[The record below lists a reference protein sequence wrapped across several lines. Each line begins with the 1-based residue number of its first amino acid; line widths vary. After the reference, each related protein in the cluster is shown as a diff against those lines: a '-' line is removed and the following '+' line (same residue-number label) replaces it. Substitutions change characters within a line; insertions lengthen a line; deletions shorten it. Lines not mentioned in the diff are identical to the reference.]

1 MQRFHTFPTPLGSCG
16 IAWSEEGL
24 TRFQLP
30 ERDNAALLQRMA
42 MADRWAGALPSPIG
56 KAVAELERY
65 FHGEE
70 IDFSPLQLDIRA
82 CGSFHKAVY
91 AATRSVRWGGV
102 ATYGEI
108 ARVIGSPGAARAVGH
123 ALSRNPIAVII
134 PCHRILAAGGKIGG
148 FSAHGGAEAKTR
160 LLEIEGARHRCG
172 ASANPDLFTRSFA

>member
-1 MQRFHTFPTPLGSCG
+1 MQRFHTFPTPRLLRHRVERRGPDALPIAGAGQCGFAATNGDGRSLG
-16 IAWSEEGL
+16 
-24 TRFQLP
+24 R
-30 ERDNAALLQRMA
+30 
-42 MADRWAGALPSPIG
+42 ALPSPIG

-70 IDFSPLQLDIRA
+70 IDFSTLQLDIRA

-160 LLEIEGARHRCG
+160 LLEIEGARHRRG
-172 ASANPDLFTRSFA
+172 ASANPDLFATSFG